1 MSECAQKAPY
11 EEVEDRMQESLN
23 TLFQLQQIDNSLR
36 ELEQYKVVIP
46 AQVEALRVRESEAD
60 HKLQACQDRLDTL
73 RKDHRQKDRD
83 LQAAQEQF
91 KKYQGQLLSVKTNR
105 EYDAMQHEITV
116 SKVHAGEHEEA
127 ILRLMEA
134 IDTAQTELEQAIAAA
149 AAVKEQTGLE
159 RTALHEQLSAVDG
172 EVAVKLDERKRKLM
186 HIDERVV
193 KMYNRIRKGHTL
205 EAVVYM
211 KKGACGGCYRVIPLQ
226 IISEIRKMA
235 RTVIC
240 ERCGRILVPEPE
252 S

>member
-1 MSECAQKAPY
+1 
-11 EEVEDRMQESLN
+11 MQESLI
-23 TLFQLQQIDNSLR
+23 TLFQLQQIDHSLR
-36 ELEQYKVVIP
+36 ELEQLKVVIP
-46 AQVEALRVRESEAD
+46 DQIEALRVRESEAD
-60 HKLQACQDRLDTL
+60 KKLEVCQSNLETL

-91 KKYQGQLLSVKTNR
+91 KKFQGQLLSVKTNR
-105 EYDAMQHEITV
+105 EYDAMQHEIAV

-134 IDTAQTELEQAIAAA
+134 IDTAQNELDQTVAAA
-149 AAVKEQTGLE
+149 EAVKEQIAVE
-159 RTALHEQLSAVDG
+159 RATLQEKLAAVDG

-186 HIDERVV
+186 HIDVRVV
-193 KMYNRIRKGHTL
+193 KTYDRIRKGHTI

-226 IISEIRKMA
+226 IISEIRKMT